1 MAKTKRPSGLIPVL
15 LTTDKDKRGVFFGY
29 IEEKTA
35 HKDDLVV
42 YDAQMAIYWSSDVK
56 GVLGLAATG
65 PTKSCRISKPVP
77 KALIKGVVFVGTV
90 TDDAE
95 RAWRKQPWSE

>member
-1 MAKTKRPSGLIPVL
+1 MAKPKNLIPVL

-29 IEEKTA
+29 IEEKSA
-35 HKDDLVV
+35 SKDDIVA
-42 YDAQMAIYWSSDVK
+42 YDVQMAIYWSRDVK

-65 PTKSCRISKPVP
+65 PTEGCRISKPIE

-90 TDDAE
+90 SKGAE
-95 RAWRKQPWSE
+95 KAWRKQPWSE